1 MRLEQLDGKRIAV
14 LGAGREGRCALAVL
28 SERLKQADLSVLVEH
43 GERPGQW
50 PGWVGPFD
58 QRLQQFDVLLR
69 SPGVRVDHPALVAA
83 RQAGVRIVNPASL
96 WFSER
101 SDVTVIGVT
110 GSKGKS
116 TTASLLAHLL
126 QASSRQVLLAGN
138 IGDPLLGHLDTKADV
153 VVLELSSYQLADLE
167 ATLSMGLITRLFDEH
182 LDWHGSR
189 EAYFACKLR
198 LVELLAGRPLLINA
212 ADPVL
217 LAWTRSV
224 DGLVQ
229 VNRWPEFHRREDSL
243 WLADDVCL
251 DLAEL
256 QLSGRHNLDNAAL
269 AMAAA
274 ARCGVEIADSLTALR
289 SFRPLVHRLEALGR
303 VGGLFWINDSI
314 STSPHAT
321 RAALEML
328 NGQPVTL
335 IAGGQARPADWQ
347 PVLEWCRA
355 QPLAAL
361 IALPDNG
368 WEVANALVREACVA
382 GQSTRLVD
390 SIAEAVAAAADLSPP
405 GSSVL
410 LSPGAPSFP
419 RFRDFEARGDA
430 FRQALA
436 DYSERSTA

>member
-1 MRLEQLDGKRIAV
+1 M
-14 LGAGREGRCALAVL
+14 
-28 SERLKQADLSVLVEH
+28 
-43 GERPGQW
+43 
-50 PGWVGPFD
+50 
-58 QRLQQFDVLLR
+58 
-69 SPGVRVDHPALVAA
+69 
-83 RQAGVRIVNPASL
+83 
-96 WFSER
+96 
-101 SDVTVIGVT
+101 
-110 GSKGKS
+110 
-116 TTASLLAHLL
+116 
-126 QASSRQVLLAGN
+126 
-138 IGDPLLGHLDTKADV
+138 
-153 VVLELSSYQLADLE
+153 
-167 ATLSMGLITRLFDEH
+167 
-182 LDWHGSR
+182 
-189 EAYFACKLR
+189 
-198 LVELLAGRPLLINA
+198 
-212 ADPVL
+212 
-217 LAWTRSV
+217 
-224 DGLVQ
+224 
-229 VNRWPEFHRREDSL
+229 
-243 WLADDVCL
+243 
-251 DLAEL
+251 
-256 QLSGRHNLDNAAL
+256 
-269 AMAAA
+269 
-274 ARCGVEIADSLTALR
+274 TALR